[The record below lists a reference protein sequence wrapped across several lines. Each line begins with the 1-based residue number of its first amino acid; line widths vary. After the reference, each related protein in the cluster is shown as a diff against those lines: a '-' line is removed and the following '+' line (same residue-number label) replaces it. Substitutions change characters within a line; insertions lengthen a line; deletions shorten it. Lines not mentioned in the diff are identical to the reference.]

1 MVTSMSCVVIR
12 PKFLPASSLRRK
24 IVIGSFPIVFISR
37 IALLLMVLVSV
48 AFAEKPAG
56 TLSTS
61 GAVMISGTRMS
72 AATVSFWPIT
82 GGDEIATLDSPAVL
96 ILRDNSRIALSRN
109 SKGKLV
115 SDGDHVTFEL
125 VSGSVD
131 YNLVSPMSAIVLA
144 GGRLISESSGSAGK
158 QVRTDSD
165 DGSRRPNEPPP
176 HPVHPPHPSPI
187 H

>member
-12 PKFLPASSLRRK
+12 PKFLLASSLRRR

-37 IALLLMVLVSV
+37 IAFLFVFLVSV
-48 AFAEKPAG
+48 AFAAKPAG

-61 GAVMISGTRMS
+61 GAVIISGTRMS
-72 AATVSFWPIT
+72 AATVSFWPVAS
-82 GGDEIATLDSPAVL
+82 GDEIATLDSPAVL
-96 ILRDNSRIALSRN
+96 ILRDNSRIALGQN

-115 SDGDHVTFEL
+115 SDGDRLTFEL

-144 GGRLISESSGSAGK
+144 GGRLISDGSGSAGK
-158 QVRTDSD
+158 QVRSDQD
-165 DGSRRPNEPPP
+165 DGSRRPQDKPP